1 MKIYNKSGLFILS
14 AILVTIFI
22 FGSAALCS
30 FCGIPL
36 LNTGTGAATEENA
49 QAQQENE
56 TVAAAES
63 NENITEESKDTAE
76 ETEEVDA
83 ADQAGES
90 VAEEETAEESVEEAA
105 DAAAESESSEES
117 SPESAADGEVG
128 TSESITSIAPDS
140 YMSGTIL
147 QGEIFPGTAMAIR
160 IGDSETKTQFKGYLS
175 FNIEALHGKT
185 VLDAEINILELER
198 YNNPGFA
205 PYLDVKAFN
214 YGTLDGGDFAV
225 GGTTLERIPT
235 SMASYNITG
244 ETLKNE
250 VQKIL
255 DSADNDYFQ
264 IKLGLSTATDNDTA
278 SDCFFIH
285 YNKVG
290 LYISYID

>member
-1 MKIYNKSGLFILS
+1 MKIYNKSGLFLLS

-22 FGSAALCS
+22 FASAASCN

-36 LNTGTGAATEENA
+36 LNTGSETAAEENA
-49 QAQQENE
+49 QAQKEDE
-56 TVAAAES
+56 TMAAAES
-63 NENITEESKDTAE
+63 KESITEESKDTSE
-76 ETEEVDA
+76 ETEATDTDA
-83 ADQAGES
+83 QAGES
-90 VAEEETAEESVEEAA
+90 VADEETAEESIEEHE

-117 SPESAADGEVG
+117 TSESAAAGEVG
-128 TSESITSIAPDS
+128 TSESIISIAPDS
-140 YMSGTIL
+140 HLSGTIL

-185 VLDAEINILELER
+185 VLDSEINILELER
-198 YNNPGFA
+198 YNDPRFA

-235 SMASYNITG
+235 SMTSYNITG
-244 ETLKNE
+244 EILKNE

-290 LYISYID
+290 LYISYTD

>member
-1 MKIYNKSGLFILS
+1 MKIYNKSGLFLLS
-14 AILVTIFI
+14 AILITIFL
-22 FGSAALCS
+22 FASAASCN
-30 FCGIPL
+30 FCGIPV
-36 LNTGTGAATEENA
+36 LNTGTESAAEENA
-49 QAQQENE
+49 QAQGDE

-63 NENITEESKDTAE
+63 KENVTVESKDTAE
-76 ETEEVDA
+76 ETEA
-83 ADQAGES
+83 AETAVEADES
-90 VAEEETAEESVEEAA
+90 IAEEETAEESIEESA

-140 YMSGTIL
+140 HLSGTIL

-185 VLDAEINILELER
+185 VLDSEINILELER
-198 YNNPGFA
+198 YNDPRFA

-235 SMASYNITG
+235 SMTSYNITG
-244 ETLKNE
+244 EILKNE

-290 LYISYID
+290 LYISYTD